1 MKHNLTFYLVLGLSN
16 LISGMST
23 ISLVDATALVRELPE
38 YFTSRYTVLR
48 LAKQE
53 QIPHYAMP
61 GSRPGQKRYMFR
73 PRDVKAAM
81 EKFHRKGR

>member
-1 MKHNLTFYLVLGLSN
+1 MA
-16 LISGMST
+16 T

-48 LAKQE
+48 LAKSE

-61 GSRPGQKRYMFR
+61 GSRPGQTRYMFR
-73 PRDVKAAM
+73 PSDVKRAM